1 MHNIA
6 REDMP
11 MKNRDRTSWRIGG
24 ALAALVVLLMAGYA
38 GGSASTPVIVE
49 VKEFTFT
56 PASIT
61 IPPGTTVTW
70 RNADESPHTITSTD
84 GVFGSSALENTGTFA
99 YTFTKPGTYHYFCK
113 LHPHMRAD
121 VVVR

>member
-1 MHNIA
+1 MS
-6 REDMP
+6 
-11 MKNRDRTSWRIGG
+11 NRHGTTWWIGG
-24 ALAALVVLLMAGYA
+24 AFAALAVLPVAGHA
-38 GGSASTPVIVE
+38 AWAAPSPVTVE
-49 VKEFTFT
+49 VKEFKFT
-56 PASIT
+56 PESVTVA
-61 IPPGTTVTW
+61 PGTIVTW

-84 GVFGSSALENTGTFA
+84 GVFGSSALESRGTFA